1 MRTTDWYKCK
11 LTDYIYETYADHV
24 DKSEWFMN
32 PAPNQFKGY
41 FPELRKLITF
51 TCDDDGKVTE
61 EKRILVSDP
70 ELLHEI
76 IYGYS
81 RGMDAVYE
89 DYVIYLIG
97 QEGFDILRRNKVL
110 ESCGSIDGRN
120 LYTVKEYKE

>member
-11 LTDYIYETYADHV
+11 LTDYIYEKYADHV
-24 DKSEWFMN
+24 DKSEWFVN

-51 TCDDDGKVTE
+51 TCAEDGTITE
-61 EKRILVSDP
+61 NKRILVSDP
-70 ELLHEI
+70 ELLHEVV
-76 IYGYS
+76 YGYS

-97 QEGFDILRRNKVL
+97 KEGFNILRRNGVL
-110 ESCGSIDGRN
+110 ESCGSIDGRR
-120 LYTVKEYKE
+120 LYTVAEKL

>member
-11 LTDYIYETYADHV
+11 LTDYIYEKYADHV
-24 DKSEWFMN
+24 DKSEWFVN

-51 TCDDDGKVTE
+51 TCADDGTVTE

-76 IYGYS
+76 MAGCF

-89 DYVIYLIG
+89 DYAIYLIG
-97 QEGFDILRRNKVL
+97 QEGFDILRRNGVL
-110 ESCGSIDGRN
+110 ESCGSIDGRR
-120 LYTVKEYKE
+120 LYTVAEKL